1 MAKIT
6 KYKKNRFTTLSNTV
20 IEDERLSW
28 KARGIFQYLYSKS
41 DDWQFYT
48 DEVVKHSQKD
58 KMTAL
63 RSGLNE
69 LEEFGYLKRVQKKT
83 DAGKFGTCDWII
95 SDEPMLEIPDA
106 GFTHTVDT
114 ETEKANAD
122 NRTLPNTDVP
132 NTDLTNSSGSSKA
145 QKKQTAMQKISTYY
159 QEADFEMLNAI
170 MQQDIQ
176 YTLEEVTELNNGD
189 DQVSADFMI
198 YCLEQAALNNV
209 LTWKYA
215 KAIIN
220 RHVKAHHSTREAAIK
235 ADEDFKN
242 KSRSRQNNQTAAVN
256 ESWKAVEEASKQNE
270 MLDGPF

>member
-6 KYKKNRFTTLSNTV
+6 KYKKNKFTTLSNTV

-58 KMTAL
+58 KMAAL
-63 RSGLNE
+63 RTGLGE
-69 LEEFGYLKRVQKKT
+69 LETHGYLKRIQKKT
-83 DAGKFGTCDWII
+83 DAGKFGTYDWVI
-95 SDEPMLEIPDA
+95 SDEPILNEPDNDFPQA
-106 GFTHTVDT
+106 
-114 ETEKANAD
+114 EKPEAEKPQAD
-122 NRTLPNTDVP
+122 NRTLPNTDLP
-132 NTDLTNSSGSSKA
+132 NTDLTNSSGSSKGKTN
-145 QKKQTAMQKISTYY
+145 QNAMQKISAYY
-159 QEADFEMLNAI
+159 QEAGFEMLNAI

-209 LTWKYA
+209 LSWKYA

-220 RHVKAHHSTREAAIK
+220 RHIKLHHTTRELAMK

-242 KSRSRQNNQTAAVN
+242 KGTQRKSIKEQPVN
-256 ESWKAVEEASKQNE
+256 ENWKAVEEASQKTE
-270 MLDGPF
+270 IFDGPF

>member
-1 MAKIT
+1 MARIT

-41 DDWQFYT
+41 NDWQFYET
-48 DEVVKHSQKD
+48 EVAKHSEKD
-58 KMTAL
+58 GRDSL
-63 RSGLNE
+63 RSGIEE
-69 LEEFGYLKRVQKKT
+69 LESYGYLKRKRVRNSQGQVT
-83 DAGKFGTCDWII
+83 TSDWVIA
-95 SDEPMLEIPDA
+95 DEPMLDFPTQAEP
-106 GFTHTVDT
+106 TQ
-114 ETEKANAD
+114 EKPTQD
-122 NRTLPNTDVP
+122 NPTLPNTDLP
-132 NTDLTNSSGSSKA
+132 NTDTTNSSGSSEMP
-145 QKKQTAMQKISTYY
+145 KQTAIQKISAYY
-159 QEADFEMLNAI
+159 QEAGFEMLNAI
-170 MQQDIQ
+170 MQQDIR
-176 YTLEEVTELNNGD
+176 YTLEEITELNDGNED
-189 DQVSADFMI
+189 MSADFII

-242 KSRSRQNNQTAAVN
+242 KARPRQNNQTAAVN
-256 ESWKAVEEASKQNE
+256 ESWKAVEEASKKNE